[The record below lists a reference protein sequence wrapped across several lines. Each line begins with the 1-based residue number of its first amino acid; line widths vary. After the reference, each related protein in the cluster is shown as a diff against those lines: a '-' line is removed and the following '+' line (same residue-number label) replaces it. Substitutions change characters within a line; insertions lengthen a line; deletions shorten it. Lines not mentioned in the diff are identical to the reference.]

1 MADNLTY
8 LVTGSNRGIG
18 RQIAADLVL
27 RPATTVV
34 ATVRDPESNTSQS
47 LTTLPTAAGSRLV
60 VVPLDANRED
70 VGHETLRR
78 RLGDNDVGRLDV
90 IVANAAA
97 PALGS
102 VLQTEATVARHCLE
116 VNSIGLLRLFQAC
129 WPLLERSDPARGGKK
144 FVLVTSSIASIQGL
158 ETEDF
163 PLTAYGMSKA
173 AANWLAKKISVEFRD
188 NGLMVGVIHPGWVKT
203 DMGQAL
209 ADAIGAKQPPPLTV
223 EHSARCVVEQVDGLC
238 PETTGRFV
246 SFDGQ
251 QLPW

>member
-1 MADNLTY
+1 MADSLTY
-8 LVTGSNRGIG
+8 LVTGANRGIG
-18 RQIAADLVL
+18 RQLVADLVL
-27 RPATTVV
+27 RPDTTVV
-34 ATVRDPESNTSQS
+34 ATVRDPDSGTSQS
-47 LTTLPTAAGSRLV
+47 LSALPTAAGSRLV
-60 VVPLDANRED
+60 VVPLDATREEMA
-70 VGHETLRR
+70 HETLPQ
-78 RLGDNDVGRLDV
+78 RLQENKVERLDV
-90 IVANAAA
+90 VVANAAA

-102 VLQTEATVARHCLE
+102 VLQTKAASARHCLE

-129 WPLLERSDPARGGKK
+129 WPLLENSDGSSGGKRL
-144 FVLVTSSIASIQGL
+144 VLMTSSVASIQGL

-188 NGLMVGVIHPGWVKT
+188 KGLLVGIIHPGWVQT

-209 ADAIGAKQPPPLTV
+209 ADHVGAEKPPMTV
-223 EHSARCVVEQVDGLC
+223 EESARCVMDQVSRLSA
-238 PETTGRFV
+238 ETTGNLI

>member
-1 MADNLTY
+1 MTGTLTY
-8 LVTGSNRGIG
+8 LVTGANRGIG
-18 RQIAADLVL
+18 RQIVTDLVL
-27 RPATTVV
+27 RPDTTVV
-34 ATVRDPESNTSQS
+34 ATVRDPDSTTSQS
-47 LTTLPTAAGSRLV
+47 LRALPTAAGSRLV
-60 VVPLDANRED
+60 VVPLDATRD
-70 VGHETLRR
+70 DMAHETLPQ
-78 RLGDNDVGRLDV
+78 RLQENKVGRLDV
-90 IVANAAA
+90 VVANAAA

-102 VLQTEATVARHCLE
+102 VLQTEAAKARHCLE

-129 WPLLERSDPARGGKK
+129 WPLLERSDPASGGKR
-144 FVLVTSSIASIQGL
+144 FVLVTSSVASIQGL

-188 NGLMVGVIHPGWVKT
+188 KGLLVGIIHPGWVQT

-209 ADAIGAKQPPPLTV
+209 ADAVGAEQPPTTV
-223 EHSARCVVEQVDGLC
+223 EESARCVMELVSRLS
-238 PETTGRFV
+238 PETTGNFV